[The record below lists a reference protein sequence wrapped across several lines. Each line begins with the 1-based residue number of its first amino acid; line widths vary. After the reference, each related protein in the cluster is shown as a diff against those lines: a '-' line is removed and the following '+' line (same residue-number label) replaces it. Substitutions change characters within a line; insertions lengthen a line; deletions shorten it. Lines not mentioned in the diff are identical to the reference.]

1 MKIDRPIAV
10 AIIFF
15 IILLLV
21 FFLVV
26 PEYKIFG
33 QLQTQLAEK
42 KAEYN
47 AEYDY
52 YNAIAK
58 THNDLQAHTDDIK
71 KIDDALPQDSSLGK
85 TIYFLQQTA
94 KENGIVIKNLSL
106 SKSSPKSSATG
117 SSQGV
122 NDIVFSADL
131 LGDYP
136 SFDRFII
143 ASEKSSRIFEITDIS
158 FGSPAGP
165 IFGADQSQFQMQQTF
180 SFKVQIKTHS
190 Y

>member
-1 MKIDRPIAV
+1 MKLDRPIAI

-15 IILLLV
+15 IILLLA
-21 FFLVV
+21 FFLVL

-33 QLQTQLAEK
+33 KLQVELAQK

-47 AEYDY
+47 AEFDY
-52 YNAIAK
+52 YSAIAR
-58 THNDLQAHTDDIK
+58 THNDLQARKDDIQ
-71 KIDDALPQDSSLGK
+71 KIDDALPQDTSLGK
-85 TIYFLQQTA
+85 TIYFLQQAA
-94 KENGIVIKNLSL
+94 KENGVLLKNLSL
-106 SKSSPKSSATG
+106 SKSSLKNSAAG
-117 SSQGV
+117 SQSV

-131 LGDYP
+131 LADYP

-158 FGSPAGP
+158 FGSSSKPV
-165 IFGADQSQFQMQQTF
+165 FGINLAQFQMQQTF